1 MNMFVKRA
9 MLAAL
14 PLGLTACGGG
24 VELMSESMF
33 MGQANVNKAI
43 DRGFD
48 AKPLTELHAGNW
60 IDPNGCHHL
69 IIDDGVEGYMD
80 ARRYPDGRPGCDPT
94 AVRNSVGGTFKA
106 VGTSLLGDPI

>member
-1 MNMFVKRA
+1 MSMFVKRA
-9 MLAAL
+9 MLAVL
-14 PLGLTACGGG
+14 PLGLSACGGG
-24 VELMSESMF
+24 VELISEAMF
-33 MGQANVNKAI
+33 MGQANDNKAI

-48 AKPLTELHAGNW
+48 AKPLTELHAGIW
-60 IDPNGCHHL
+60 IDPNGCHHW

-80 ARRYPDGRPGCDPT
+80 ARRYPDGRPVCNPT